1 MQNVSTVFGKQ
12 KLSKGNA
19 IRLCLPRG
27 FEYEIPTLTIDLINP
42 PLPVPSN
49 VNILD

>member
-12 KLSKGNA
+12 KLSTGNTS
-19 IRLCLPRG
+19 RLCLTRE
-27 FEYEIPTLTIDLINP
+27 FEYEILALTIHLINP